1 MAWYDNRHI
10 FTNTDIVRDV
20 WNHPY
25 DLDSKQTYID
35 THPTSAV
42 WRADVLLIALIVF
55 HIIAYLGLSKTLLMA
70 TGIWLL

>member
-1 MAWYDNRHI
+1 MAWYDNRHK

-20 WNHPY
+20 RNHPY

-42 WRADVLLIALIVF
+42 CRADVLLIALIVF
-55 HIIAYLGLSKTLLMA
+55 HVIACLGLSKTLLMV